1 MEIKLPYMPDRP
13 AKPRD
18 EGLTMMMDKGLS
30 IRDTENF
37 IESSSEYTDLV
48 KLGFGTAVVTG
59 KILETKI
66 RLYQESKIKVYLGG
80 TLFEAFAIRDMVDDY
95 VKLMER
101 LKLDTA
107 EISDGSMYMHHQQKL
122 DYISRLSKYGTVLS
136 EVGSKQKGV
145 EIPDDVWIEMMKT
158 ELATGAWKV
167 IAEARES
174 GTVGIYHND
183 GTANEE
189 LISHIT
195 GQIKPGKILWEA
207 PTGKQQVWFVKLLG
221 ANVNLGNIAPVDVIP
236 LECLRRG
243 LRGDTFFDFLP
254 DRLKEYRPDSGKY
267 VKI

>member
-1 MEIKLPYMPDRP
+1 MEIKLPYIPERP
-13 AKPRD
+13 LKPRG

-30 IRDTENF
+30 IRETENF
-37 IESSSEYTDLV
+37 IESSSEHTDLV

-59 KILETKI
+59 KIIETKI
-66 RLYQESKIKVYLGG
+66 RLYRESKIRVYLGG
-80 TLFEAFAIRDMVDDY
+80 TLFEAFIIRDMFDDY
-95 VKLMER
+95 LKLIES

-107 EISDGSMYMHHQQKL
+107 EISDGSMYMPHKQKL
-122 DYISRLSKYGTVLS
+122 DYISRLSKYVTVLS

-189 LISHIT
+189 LISQIT
-195 GQIKPGKILWEA
+195 AQIKPGKILWEA

-243 LRGDTFFDFLP
+243 LRGDTFLDFLP
-254 DRLKEYRPDSGKY
+254 DRFKEYRPDSGKY
-267 VKI
+267 EKL

>member
-1 MEIKLPYMPDRP
+1 MEIKLSYMPERP
-13 AKPRD
+13 AKPRE

-30 IRDTENF
+30 IHDTESF
-37 IESSSEYTDLV
+37 LETSSGYTDLV

-59 KILETKI
+59 EIIEAKIK
-66 RLYQESKIKVYLGG
+66 LYKESKIKVYLGG
-80 TLFEAFAIRDMVDDY
+80 TLFEAFAIRDMFDDY
-95 VKLMER
+95 IKLIEK

-107 EISDGSMYMHHQQKL
+107 EISDGSMYMPHQQKL
-122 DYISRLSKYGTVLS
+122 NYISRLSKYVTVLS

-158 ELATGAWKV
+158 ELAGGAWKV

-183 GTANEE
+183 GSANEE

-221 ANVNLGNIAPVDVIP
+221 ANVNLGNIAPVDVVP
-236 LECLRRG
+236 LECLRLG
-243 LRGDTFFDFLP
+243 LRGDTFLDFLP
-254 DRLKEYRPDSGKY
+254 AKLKDYRPDSAKY
-267 VKI
+267 KKL